1 MYLVQH
7 ESFHSSWRAGLLR
20 IGLCVEIKSSKN
32 SSSYIN
38 NMRFARYG
46 AHDTPLVYLK
56 LAEAVGLLL
65 VRIGYQEGS

>member
-20 IGLCVEIKSSKN
+20 IRSCLDIKASKN

-38 NMRFARYG
+38 NMRLARYG
-46 AHDTPLVYLK
+46 AHAKVSSITQNRTTYT
-56 LAEAVGLLL
+56 
-65 VRIGYQEGS
+65 R